1 MFFPLTISWNE
12 LFVQGTNKEQISGGK
27 KHAMSNKKMILKYV
41 KEFEAILPKMKE
53 LLFSEKDTNLHALDI
68 TIPQINVLGLL
79 LDKECTMTEMGDK
92 LHLALNTISGHIDRL
107 VRDKL
112 VQRVADANDRR
123 IVRVKL
129 TKKGEEKIKMFF
141 KARRKRLLA
150 VFSNLSR
157 KDMSQVVKNFKSN
170 YRIFQKA
177 ASKERKLNEENS
189 RRTGLKKALLSIL
202 LIFFVYASANCKTL
216 YDIDK
221 SMALALQN
229 NLSLKQKQ
237 QNVLELQWKLS
248 ESKASLYPK
257 LLSNTTLT
265 KLQEPRSSS
274 IGDRTI
280 LFSSDLQ
287 VVSRFSLAM
296 TLYSSGKLQIGKSLI
311 KQNVTLTEI
320 ELKLAKQEIIF
331 QVKDVYYKV
340 LQAAHLLEVAEA
352 GVKAAK
358 QHLNVTQNLKQQG
371 ALSNYD
377 VLRAQ
382 TAVSD
387 AQKKLIQAQNNV
399 SIQKTTFLYVIGAE
413 DLQEDYDLK
422 DIDVKIDVN
431 PLLPSA
437 PAEEAALYAAEHR
450 PEVSLSKLRMAMEKS
465 NMRLEKVTGLPML
478 NLSANYDFT
487 RGERMPLQWR
497 NVYSVDLNMSM
508 SLYDSGVKSARV
520 QQSAARLKAAED
532 ALEDAKR
539 KVALEVGYAYL
550 QMKEAMARM
559 GNSKNGL
566 EQAKEGLSLAEERYS
581 YGVGTL
587 VEVLDAQTAFES
599 AQSDFYTSFYDFYRA
614 LAQIDKAMGKQ

>member
-1 MFFPLTISWNE
+1 MS
-12 LFVQGTNKEQISGGK
+12 K
-27 KHAMSNKKMILKYV
+27 KNMILRHV

-79 LDKECTMTEMGDK
+79 LEKECTMSELGDK
-92 LHLALNTISGHIDRL
+92 LHLALNTVSGHIDRL

-112 VQRVADANDRR
+112 VQRAADAKDRR

-129 TKKGEEKIKMFF
+129 TKKGEEKIKRFY
-141 KARRKRLLA
+141 KARRKRLFA
-150 VFSNLSR
+150 VFSNLSQ
-157 KDMSQVVKNFKSN
+157 KDMSRVVKNFKSN
-170 YRIFQKA
+170 YRIFWKA
-177 ASKERKLNEENS
+177 ASKERKLKEEKK
-189 RRTGLKKALLSIL
+189 RRMGLKKALLPIL
-202 LIFFVYASANCKTL
+202 LIFFLYASADCKTL
-216 YDIDK
+216 YDLDK
-221 SMALALQN
+221 SVALALQN

-237 QNVLELQWKLS
+237 QNVLESQWKVS

-274 IGDRTI
+274 VGGNTI
-280 LFSSDLQ
+280 LLSSDLQ
-287 VVSRFSLAM
+287 MVSRFSLAM

-311 KQNVTLTEI
+311 EQNVTLTEI
-320 ELKLAKQEIIF
+320 ELNLAKQEIIF
-331 QVKDVYYKV
+331 QVKDAYYKV
-340 LQAAHLLEVAEA
+340 LQALHLLEVAEA

-358 QHLNVTQNLKQQG
+358 KHLDVTQNLKQQG

-382 TAVSD
+382 TAASD
-387 AQKKLIQAQNNV
+387 AQNKLIQAQNNV
-399 SIQKTTFLYVIGAE
+399 NIQKTTFLYVIGAE
-413 DLQEDYDLK
+413 DLQDEFDLK
-422 DIDVKIDVN
+422 DIDLKVDEKL
-431 PLLPSA
+431 LLPPA

-450 PEVSLSKLRMAMEKS
+450 PEVSISKLRMAMEKS
-465 NMRLEKVTGLPML
+465 NMRLEKVTGLPMV
-478 NLSANYDFT
+478 NLSTNYDFT

-497 NVYSVDLNMSM
+497 NVYSVDLTMSV

-520 QQSAARLKAAED
+520 QQSAARLKAAEE

-539 KVALEVGYAYL
+539 KVALEVGYAFL
-550 QMKEAMARM
+550 QMKGTLARM
-559 GNSKNGL
+559 ENSKNGL
-566 EQAKEGLSLAEERYS
+566 EQAKEGLSLAEERYT

-614 LAQIDKAMGKQ
+614 LAQIEKAMGKE